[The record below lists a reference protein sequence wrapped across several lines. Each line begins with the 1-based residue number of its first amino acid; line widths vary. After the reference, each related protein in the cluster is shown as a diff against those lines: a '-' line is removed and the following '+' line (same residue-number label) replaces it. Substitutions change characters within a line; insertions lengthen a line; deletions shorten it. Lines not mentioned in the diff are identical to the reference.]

1 MNATAAAEPDRR
13 RFGRIRVV
21 GIAILVALAVLI
33 GSEAAW
39 TTGLRAAWFDTFQ
52 VIAPRIPRSMPVTV
66 IEIDERSL
74 AKIGQWPWP
83 RTVTAELL
91 DTISRYQPAAIALDI
106 FMPEADALSPERLLA
121 RVGNSDAE
129 LARALARLPSND
141 TVLARALAGAG
152 AVLGLA
158 GTPEPTGMTLRAPL
172 VPRARNARQCGAGD
186 ARSPPV

>member
-1 MNATAAAEPDRR
+1 
-13 RFGRIRVV
+13 
-21 GIAILVALAVLI
+21 
-33 GSEAAW
+33 
-39 TTGLRAAWFDTFQ
+39 
-52 VIAPRIPRSMPVTV
+52 MPVTV
-66 IEIDERSL
+66 IEIDEKSL

-91 DTISRYQPAAIALDI
+91 DTISRYRPAAIALDI

-141 TVLARALAGAG
+141 TVLARALAGCGRRARAG
-152 AVLGLA
+152 RHA
-158 GTPEPTGMTLRAPL
+158 RADRHDAACPAL
-172 VPRARNARQCGAGD
+172 PRARNARQCGAGD